1 MVLVTSN
8 FVYAEFFIRNAKS
21 KCNLISDKSRN
32 YFQCFEDMALRKVL
46 WKKAEVS
53 ALYSVGK

>member
-1 MVLVTSN
+1 MPDKGKVLVTSN

-32 YFQCFEDMALRKVL
+32 YFQCFEDMAFRKIL
-46 WKKAEVS
+46 
-53 ALYSVGK
+53 